1 MKKLSILFTI
11 LAVLLSDI
19 MCSVVAYNYRDILCG
34 AEHLGYSSPAST
46 AFLLAI
52 PFLVGIIV
60 CTVCAIVFWRKGNK
74 D

>member
-1 MKKLSILFTI
+1 MKKLSIFFTI

-34 AEHLGYSSPAST
+34 AEHLGYSAPAGT